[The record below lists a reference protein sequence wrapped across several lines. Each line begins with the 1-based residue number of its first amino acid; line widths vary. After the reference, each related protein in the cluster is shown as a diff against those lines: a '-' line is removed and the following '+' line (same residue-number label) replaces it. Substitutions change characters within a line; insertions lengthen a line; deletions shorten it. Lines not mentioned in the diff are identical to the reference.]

1 MLFKLLA
8 KLLFKASIPLILIA
22 GLFTYGLYLKGGDP
36 AAMWKSAG
44 SGFMAQAGKLVAG
57 VKSDASQAAEKVGNA
72 ASGGLQGLDSSA
84 GGMTQ
89 VFTWKDA
96 EGVTHYSTEAPE
108 GVQTRKMS
116 VNPDQNVLAPI
127 KIAKPV
133 IAKHKES
140 EGTAEAVATDA
151 RPRRDERASDSGTQ
165 DQGYSDPALQELA
178 DQFGGDLPG
187 VVGQVLS
194 TQSKDGSAGLN
205 PNQLLKM
212 LQAK

>member
-1 MLFKLLA
+1 MLFKILA

-22 GLFTYGLYLKGGDP
+22 GLLTYGLHLQGGDP
-36 AAMWKSAG
+36 AALWKSAG
-44 SGFMAQAGKLVAG
+44 SGFMAQAGKLIAG
-57 VKSDASQAAEKVGNA
+57 VKKDASQAADKMGNA
-72 ASGGLQGLDSSA
+72 ASGGLQGLDSST

-89 VFTWKDA
+89 VFTWKDS
-96 EGVTHYSTEAPE
+96 EGITHYSTEAPE

-133 IAKHKES
+133 LAKRNES
-140 EGTAEAVATDA
+140 EGTADAVGTTKA
-151 RPRRDERASDSGTQ
+151 RSDDRASDSDKQ
-165 DQGYSDPALQELA
+165 DQGYSDPAVQELA

-194 TQSKDGSAGLN
+194 TQSKDGSTGLG